1 MKEFKKS
8 IFKTETRPTLLAVD
22 DNYENALASGV
33 SYNLDVLA
41 NDSLGTTPTTITSI
55 DVTGLSSSV
64 AIPSIAP
71 GGLSINLLMGDSFS
85 SGTTYTFT
93 YTITDSTA
101 ATSTATVSFQDVS

>member
-1 MKEFKKS
+1 M
-8 IFKTETRPTLLAVD
+8 IFKTETRPILLAVND
-22 DNYENALASGV
+22 SFTNGYVSGV

-85 SGTTYTFT
+85 PGVTYTFT
-93 YTITDSTA
+93 YTITDSES
-101 ATSTATVSFQDVS
+101 ATSTATVSFQDAS